1 MEKIGMQSIQILK
14 TDLKYEED
22 AVKKKDFYKSN
33 SCQLEIN
40 LQNNPLEDLTIKNS
54 RNDKSNKQ
62 NIVSTHHKHRQQ
74 LLNKRQDEPKK

>member
-33 SCQLEIN
+33 SC
-40 LQNNPLEDLTIKNS
+40 
-54 RNDKSNKQ
+54 
-62 NIVSTHHKHRQQ
+62 
-74 LLNKRQDEPKK
+74 